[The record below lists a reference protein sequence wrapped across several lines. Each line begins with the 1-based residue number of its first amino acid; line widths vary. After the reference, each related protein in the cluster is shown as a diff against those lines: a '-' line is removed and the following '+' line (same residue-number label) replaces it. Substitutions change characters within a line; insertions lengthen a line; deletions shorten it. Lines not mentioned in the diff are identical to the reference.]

1 METTTTKT
9 ENKMVK
15 MFNELKAKRPDAV
28 ILFRVGDFYE
38 SYFDDAKKVADAT
51 GITLTK
57 RSGENGY
64 CLTGFPHHA
73 LDIYLP
79 KIIRAGLRVAICDD
93 ISEPVKLKKRGSNET
108 TQEPQVEDAEAEEI
122 KDEEQSQE
130 PQTDE
135 QPTETKSAKII
146 YTDKEAEDYTPKNGK
161 TFALTEMQEIIGGY
175 VEPIRLN
182 DGRMIIVDEEGK
194 SKNKAVNIPATNILR
209 RDHYTTD
216 YIVGTAIVCDADML
230 D

>member
-15 MFNELKAKRPDAV
+15 QFNELKAKHPDAV

-38 SYFDDAKKVADAT
+38 SYFDDARKVADAT
-51 GITLTK
+51 GATLTK
-57 RSGENGY
+57 RSGEDEY
-64 CLTGFPHHA
+64 YLTGFPHHA
-73 LDIYLP
+73 LDTYLP
-79 KIIRAGLRVAICDD
+79 KLIRAGLRVAICDD
-93 ISEPVKLKKRGSNET
+93 ISGPTKIEKRGSDET
-108 TQEPQVEDAEAEEI
+108 TEPQVEDADAEEI
-122 KDEEQSQE
+122 KDEEQPQE

-146 YTDKEAEDYTPKNGK
+146 YTDKEAEDYTPKNGR
-161 TFALTEMQEIIGGY
+161 TFELEEMQEIVGGY

-182 DGRMIIVDEEGK
+182 DGRMIIVDEDGK
-194 SKNKAVNIPATNILR
+194 SKDKAVNIPATNILR

-216 YIVGTAIVCDADML
+216 YIVGTAIVCDADMI

>member
-9 ENKMVK
+9 ENKMVET
-15 MFNELKAKRPDAV
+15 FNELKAKHPDAV

-38 SYFDDAKKVADAT
+38 SRFDDAKKIADVL
-51 GITLTK
+51 GLTLTRQAK
-57 RSGENGY
+57 TKMD
-64 CLTGFPHHA
+64 LAGFPYHA
-73 LDIYLP
+73 LDTYLP
-79 KIIRAGLRVAICDD
+79 KLIRAGLRVAICDD

-108 TQEPQVEDAEAEEI
+108 TQEPQVEDADAEEI
-122 KDEEQSQE
+122 KDDEQPQE

-135 QPTETKSAKII
+135 QATETKSAKII
-146 YTDKEAEDYTPKNGK
+146 YTDKEAEDYTPKNGT
-161 TFALTEMQEIIGGY
+161 TFELEEMQKIIGGY

-182 DGRMIIVDEEGK
+182 DGRMIIVDEDGK
-194 SKNKAVNIPATNILR
+194 SKDKAVNIPATNILR

-216 YIVGTAIVCDADML
+216 YIVGTAIVCDADMI

>member
-15 MFNELKAKRPDAV
+15 QFNELKAKHPDAV

-51 GITLTK
+51 GATLTK
-57 RSGENGY
+57 RSGEDGY
-64 CLTGFPHHA
+64 YLTGFPHHA
-73 LDIYLP
+73 LDTYLP
-79 KIIRAGLRVAICDD
+79 KLIRAGLRVAICDD
-93 ISEPVKLKKRGSNET
+93 ISEPTKIEKRGSDET
-108 TQEPQVEDAEAEEI
+108 TEPQVEDADAEEI
-122 KDEEQSQE
+122 KDEEQPQE

-161 TFALTEMQEIIGGY
+161 TFGKTEMCGI
-175 VEPIRLN
+175 VEGFIDVIRLN
-182 DGRMIIVDEEGK
+182 DGRVIVVDSQGK
-194 SKNKAVNIPATNILR
+194 ALNKAVNIPATNILR
-209 RDHYTTD
+209 RDHFTTD
-216 YIVGTAIVCDADML
+216 YIVGTAIVCDADMI

>member
-15 MFNELKAKRPDAV
+15 QFNELKAKHPDAV

-51 GITLTK
+51 GATLTK
-57 RSGENGY
+57 RSGEDGY
-64 CLTGFPHHA
+64 YLTGFPHHA
-73 LDIYLP
+73 LDTYLP
-79 KIIRAGLRVAICDD
+79 KLIRAGLRVAICDD
-93 ISEPVKLKKRGSNET
+93 ISEPTKIEKRGSDET
-108 TQEPQVEDAEAEEI
+108 TEPQVEDAEAEEV
-122 KDEEQSQE
+122 KDEEQPQE
-130 PQTDE
+130 QQTDE

-146 YTDKEAEDYTPKNGK
+146 YTDKGAEDYTPKNGT
-161 TFALTEMQEIIGGY
+161 TFELEEMQKIVGGY
-175 VEPIRLN
+175 IEIVRLR
-182 DGRMIIVDEEGK
+182 DGRMIIVDEDGK
-194 SKNKAVNIPATNILR
+194 SKDKAVNIPATNILR

-216 YIVGTAIVCDADML
+216 YIVGTAIVCDADMI

>member
-15 MFNELKAKRPDAV
+15 QFNELKAKHPDAV

-51 GITLTK
+51 GATLTK
-57 RSGENGY
+57 RSGEDGY
-64 CLTGFPHHA
+64 YLTGFPHHA
-73 LDIYLP
+73 LDTYLP
-79 KIIRAGLRVAICDD
+79 KLIRAGLRVAICDD
-93 ISEPVKLKKRGSNET
+93 ISEPTKIEKRGSDET
-108 TQEPQVEDAEAEEI
+108 TEPQVEDADAEEI
-122 KDEEQSQE
+122 KDDEQPQE

-135 QPTETKSAKII
+135 QATETKSAKII

-175 VEPIRLN
+175 IEPIRLN
-182 DGRMIIVDEEGK
+182 DGRVIIVDSQGK
-194 SKNKAVNIPATNILR
+194 ALNKAVNIPATNILR
-209 RDHYTTD
+209 RDHFTTN
-216 YIVGTAIVCDADML
+216 YIVGTAIVCDADMI

>member
-15 MFNELKAKRPDAV
+15 QFNELKAKHPDAV

-51 GITLTK
+51 GATLTK
-57 RSGENGY
+57 RSGEDGY
-64 CLTGFPHHA
+64 YLTGFPHHA
-73 LDIYLP
+73 LDTYLP
-79 KIIRAGLRVAICDD
+79 KLIRAGLRVAICDD
-93 ISEPVKLKKRGSNET
+93 ISEPTKIEKRGSDET
-108 TQEPQVEDAEAEEI
+108 TEPQVEDADAEEI
-122 KDEEQSQE
+122 KDEEQPQE

-161 TFALTEMQEIIGGY
+161 TFSLTEMQEIIGGY

-182 DGRMIIVDEEGK
+182 DGRMIIVDEDGK
-194 SKNKAVNIPATNILR
+194 SKGKAVNIPATNILR
-209 RDHYTTD
+209 RDHFTTD
-216 YIVGTAIVCDADML
+216 YIVGTAIVCDADIIE
-230 D
+230 

>member
-9 ENKMVK
+9 ENKMVEK
-15 MFNELKAKRPDAV
+15 FNELKAKHPDAV

-38 SYFDDAKKVADAT
+38 SYFDDAKKVSEVL

-57 RSGENGY
+57 RSGEDGY
-64 CLTGFPHHA
+64 YLTGFPHYA
-73 LDIYLP
+73 LDTYLP
-79 KIIRAGLRVAICDD
+79 KLIRAGLRVAICDD
-93 ISEPVKLKKRGSNET
+93 ISEPIKLKKRGSNET
-108 TQEPQVEDAEAEEI
+108 TQEPQVEDADAEEI
-122 KDEEQSQE
+122 KDDEQPQE
-130 PQTDE
+130 PQADE

-175 VEPIRLN
+175 IEPIRLN
-182 DGRMIIVDEEGK
+182 DGRMIIVDEDGK
-194 SKNKAVNIPATNILR
+194 SKGKAVNIPATNILR
-209 RDHYTTD
+209 RDHFTTD
-216 YIVGTAIVCDADML
+216 YIVGTAIVCDADMI

>member
-15 MFNELKAKRPDAV
+15 MFNELKAKHPDAV

-38 SYFDDAKKVADAT
+38 TYCEDAKKLSEVL
-51 GITLTK
+51 GLTLTRQAK
-57 RSGENGY
+57 TKID
-64 CLTGFPHHA
+64 LTGFPYHA
-73 LDIYLP
+73 LDTYLP
-79 KIIRAGLRVAICDD
+79 KLIRAGLRVAICDD
-93 ISEPVKLKKRGSNET
+93 ISEPIKLKKRGSNET
-108 TQEPQVEDAEAEEI
+108 TQEPQVEDADAEEI
-122 KDEEQSQE
+122 KDDEQPQE

-135 QPTETKSAKII
+135 QSTETKSAKII

-216 YIVGTAIVCDADML
+216 YIVGTAIVCDADMIE
-230 D
+230 

>member
-15 MFNELKAKRPDAV
+15 QFNELKAKHPDAV
-28 ILFRVGDFYE
+28 ILFRCGDFYE
-38 SYFDDAKKVADAT
+38 SRFDDAKKIADVL
-51 GITLTK
+51 GLTLTRQAK
-57 RSGENGY
+57 TKMD
-64 CLTGFPHHA
+64 LAGFPYHA
-73 LDIYLP
+73 LDTYLP
-79 KIIRAGLRVAICDD
+79 KLIMAGLRVAICDD

-122 KDEEQSQE
+122 KDEEQPQE

-161 TFALTEMQEIIGGY
+161 TFELTEMQEIVGGY
-175 VEPIRLN
+175 IEPIRLN
-182 DGRMIIVDEEGK
+182 DGRMIIVDEDGK
-194 SKNKAVNIPATNILR
+194 SKDKAVNIPATNILR
-209 RDHYTTD
+209 RDHFTTD
-216 YIVGTAIVCDADML
+216 YIVGTAIVCDDDML
-230 D
+230 E

>member
-9 ENKMVK
+9 ENKMIK
-15 MFNELKAKRPDAV
+15 QFNELKAKHPDAV

-38 SYFDDAKKVADAT
+38 SRFDDAEKIADVL
-51 GITLTK
+51 GLTLTRQAK
-57 RSGENGY
+57 TEMD
-64 CLTGFPHHA
+64 LAGFPYHA
-73 LDIYLP
+73 LDTYLP
-79 KIIRAGLRVAICDD
+79 KLIRAGLRVAICDD
-93 ISEPVKLKKRGSNET
+93 ISEPTKLKKRGSDET
-108 TQEPQVEDAEAEEI
+108 TQEPQVEDADAEEV
-122 KDEEQSQE
+122 KDEEQPQE

-161 TFALTEMQEIIGGY
+161 TFELDELQGIVGGWIEI
-175 VEPIRLN
+175 VRLK
-182 DGRMIIVDEEGK
+182 DGRIIVIDEEGK
-194 SKNKAVNIPATNILR
+194 SKEKAVNIPATNILR

-216 YIVGTAIVCDADML
+216 YIVGTAIVCDYDMV

>member
-1 METTTTKT
+1 MRKMIETF
-9 ENKMVK
+9 KM
-15 MFNELKAKRPDAV
+15 LKEKHSDV
-28 ILFRVGDFYE
+28 LILFRVGDFYE
-38 SYFDDAKKVADAT
+38 SYFEDAKKVSEVL
-51 GITLTK
+51 GVTLT
-57 RSGENGY
+57 ENEKDDIFI
-64 CLTGFPHHA
+64 TSFPTQS
-73 LDIYLP
+73 LDTYLP
-79 KIIRAGLRVAICDD
+79 KLIRAGLRVAICDD
-93 ISEPVKLKKRGSNET
+93 ISEPIKLKKRGSNET

-122 KDEEQSQE
+122 KDEEQPQE

-161 TFALTEMQEIIGGY
+161 TFELTEMQEIVGGY

-182 DGRMIIVDEEGK
+182 DGRMIIVDEDGK
-194 SKNKAVNIPATNILR
+194 SKGKAVNIPATNILR

-216 YIVGTAIVCDADML
+216 YIVGTAIVCDADMV

>member
-1 METTTTKT
+1 METKKA
-9 ENKMVK
+9 ENKMVET
-15 MFNELKAKRPDAV
+15 FNELKAKHPDAV

-38 SYFDDAKKVADAT
+38 SYLEDAKKLSEVL
-51 GITLTK
+51 GLTLTRQAK
-57 RSGENGY
+57 TKMD
-64 CLTGFPHHA
+64 LTGFPSHA
-73 LDIYLP
+73 LDTYLP
-79 KIIRAGLRVAICDD
+79 KLIRAGLRVAICDD
-93 ISEPVKLKKRGSNET
+93 ISVPIKLKKRGSNET

-122 KDEEQSQE
+122 KDEEQPQE

-161 TFALTEMQEIIGGY
+161 TFELTEMQEIIGGY
-175 VEPIRLN
+175 IEPIRLN

-194 SKNKAVNIPATNILR
+194 SKDKAVNIPATNIMR

-216 YIVGTAIVCDADML
+216 YIVGTAIVCDSDMV

>member
-1 METTTTKT
+1 MSKMIETF
-9 ENKMVK
+9 KM
-15 MFNELKAKRPDAV
+15 LKEKHPDAV

-38 SYFDDAKKVADAT
+38 TYCEDAKKIAEVL
-51 GITLTK
+51 GLTLTRQAK
-57 RSGENGY
+57 TKMD
-64 CLTGFPHHA
+64 LTGFPYHA
-73 LDIYLP
+73 LDTYLP
-79 KIIRAGLRVAICDD
+79 KLIRAGLRVAICDD
-93 ISEPVKLKKRGSNET
+93 ISEPIKLKKRGSDET
-108 TQEPQVEDAEAEEI
+108 TQEPQVEDADAEEI
-122 KDEEQSQE
+122 KDDEQPQE

-146 YTDKEAEDYTPKNGK
+146 YTDKEDEDYTPKNGK

-182 DGRMIIVDEEGK
+182 DGRMIIVDEDGK
-194 SKNKAVNIPATNILR
+194 SKDKAVNIPATNILR

-216 YIVGTAIVCDADML
+216 YIVGTAIVCDADMI

>member
-15 MFNELKAKRPDAV
+15 QFNELKTKHPDAV

-51 GITLTK
+51 GTTLTK
-57 RSGENGY
+57 RSGEDGY
-64 CLTGFPHHA
+64 YLTGFPHHA

-79 KIIRAGLRVAICDD
+79 KLIRAGLRVAICDD
-93 ISEPVKLKKRGSNET
+93 ISEPIKLEKRGSDET
-108 TQEPQVEDAEAEEI
+108 TQEPQVEDADAEEI
-122 KDEEQSQE
+122 KDDEQQQE

-135 QPTETKSAKII
+135 HPTETKSAKII

-230 D
+230 E

>member
-9 ENKMVK
+9 ENKMIK
-15 MFNELKAKRPDAV
+15 QFNELKAKHPDAV

-38 SYFDDAKKVADAT
+38 SRFDDAKKIADVL
-51 GITLTK
+51 GLTLTRQAK
-57 RSGENGY
+57 TEMD
-64 CLTGFPHHA
+64 LAGFPYHA
-73 LDIYLP
+73 LDTYLP
-79 KIIRAGLRVAICDD
+79 KLIRAGLRVAICDD
-93 ISEPVKLKKRGSNET
+93 ISEPTKLKKRGSNET
-108 TQEPQVEDAEAEEI
+108 TQEPQVEDADAEEI
-122 KDEEQSQE
+122 KDE
-130 PQTDE
+130 E

-161 TFALTEMQEIIGGY
+161 TFELDELQDIVDGCIEI
-175 VEPIRLN
+175 IRLN

-209 RDHYTTD
+209 RDHFTTD
-216 YIVGTAIVCDADML
+216 YIVGTAIVCDSDMV